1 MSISY
6 GVKEVLILA
15 PIMGLLLVGVA
26 IALQSG
32 LQGEGG
38 QQVKRCLASNFSQL
52 LLRLAGYGIALLAMQ
67 RFIGVR
73 MELPW

>member
-1 MSISY
+1 MSIFANLR
-6 GVKEVLILA
+6 EVVIVA

-32 LQGEGG
+32 LTAAGTQHAR
-38 QQVKRCLASNFSQL
+38 RCLASNVSQL
-52 LLRLAGYGIALLAMQ
+52 LLRLAGYGVALLAMQ

-73 MELPW
+73 MDLPW